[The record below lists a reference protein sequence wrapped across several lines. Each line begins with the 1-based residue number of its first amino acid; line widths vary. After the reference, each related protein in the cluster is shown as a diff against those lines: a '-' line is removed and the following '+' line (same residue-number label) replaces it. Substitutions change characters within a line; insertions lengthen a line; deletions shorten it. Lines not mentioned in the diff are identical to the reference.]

1 MGFVMAAI
9 EDRSN
14 SAGSGVS
21 GEVFGGL
28 AAMLVAMPSAI
39 AFGLVVYAPLG
50 GNAAGVGALAGII
63 GAIVLGLV
71 APIFGGSPGIITAP
85 CAPAAAVMSGLAGQL
100 VAMGPDSLDPAL
112 IPLLLVVVALLSG
125 ALQFLYGVVGAG
137 SVIKFIPYPVVAGYL
152 SGVGLLIIIGQVPKF
167 LGMPKGTHFFDALS
181 QPTLWQT
188 PSVIVGAI
196 AIAGMMVSKKLTAK
210 IPAPIIA
217 LLLGIAAYFGLS
229 IFYPDLL
236 ASEGNPFVIGSIGSA
251 DGPGFFQT
259 LSNRWTTADQL
270 NTHLLGLMVIPALTL
285 SVLLSIDTLK
295 TGVVLDVLTRSRSRS
310 NRELLG
316 QGVGNVMNALAGG
329 MPGAG
334 TMGPTLVN
342 ITSGGRTKL
351 SGILNGVFA
360 LITFLALGSLV
371 AWIPVAALSG
381 ILMVVGVRMI
391 DRQAFHL
398 LRRKTTLLD
407 FLVIFAVVV
416 TAIAD
421 DLITAA
427 GVGVGLA
434 ILLFLRDQIRSS
446 VVRRTRLGNTIV
458 SKKRRL
464 PVEMEILERKGVQTV
479 LVELEGSLFFGTAD
493 QLISE
498 IQPLLADCRY
508 LILDMKR
515 VRFVDFTAVHR
526 LEQLETQLAEKTG
539 CLILTSL
546 PRFMSSGEKFKRY
559 LHQAGLIRKHKAIQL
574 FDEINA
580 ALEWTE
586 DQLIEAEG
594 LTQLP
599 EETLLEL
606 GEIHILSRLSAEERD
621 VLRFAVEENDY
632 AAGEK
637 IFQTGDSGDELYL
650 IRKGSVKIMLPLS
663 HGKHHHLATFD
674 QGDFFGDLAFIDQ
687 AARSADA
694 VAATACHLYKIS
706 RHAFTQL
713 EESAPHL
720 AEQVFVGL
728 ARVLAERL
736 RQADREIRALEE
748 A

>member
-1 MGFVMAAI
+1 MAVT
-9 EDRSN
+9 EDHPQAVN
-14 SAGSGVS
+14 PVS
-21 GEVFGGL
+21 GEIFGGL

-50 GNAAGVGALAGII
+50 GNAAAVGALAGIV
-63 GAIVLGLV
+63 GAITLGLV
-71 APIFGGSPGIITAP
+71 APLFGGSPGIITAP
-85 CAPAAAVMSGLAGQL
+85 CAPAAAVMGGLVGQL

-112 IPLLLVVVALLSG
+112 IPLLLVVTALLSG
-125 ALQFLYGVVGAG
+125 TLQFLYGVLGAG
-137 SVIKFIPYPVVAGYL
+137 SVIKFIPFPVVAGYL
-152 SGVGLLIIIGQVPKF
+152 SGVGLLIFIGQVPKF

-188 PSVIVGAI
+188 PSLIVGAI
-196 AIAGMMVSKKLTAK
+196 AIAGMVFSKKLTEK

-217 LLLGIAAYFGLS
+217 LVLGITAYFTLS
-229 IFYPDLL
+229 LLYPDLL
-236 ASEGNPFVIGSIGSA
+236 VSRGNPFVIGPIQA
-251 DGPGFFQT
+251 ANGPGFFDT
-259 LSNRWTTADQL
+259 LSDRWTAAYQL
-270 NTHLLGLMVIPALTL
+270 NTHTLGLIVIPALTL

-316 QGVGNVMNALAGG
+316 QGVGNVVTALAGG

-334 TMGPTLVN
+334 TTGPTLVN
-342 ITSGGRTKL
+342 VSSGGRTKL
-351 SGILNGVFA
+351 SGILNGAFA
-360 LITFLALGSLV
+360 LIAFLALGNLV

-391 DRQAFHL
+391 DREAFQL

-427 GVGVGLA
+427 GIGVALA
-434 ILLFLRDQIRSS
+434 ILLFLRDQIRGS
-446 VVRRTRLGNTIV
+446 VVHRTRLGNAVV

-464 PVEMEILERKGVQTV
+464 PVEMEILEKKGAQTV
-479 LVELEGSLFFGTAD
+479 LVELDGSLFFGTAD

-498 IQPLLADCRY
+498 IQPLLPDCRY

-526 LEQLETQLAEKTG
+526 LEQLETQLAEQNG
-539 CLILTSL
+539 CLILTAL
-546 PRFMSSGEKFKRY
+546 PRFMSSGDKFKRY
-559 LHQAGLIRKHKAIQL
+559 LHQAGLIRKHKAVQL
-574 FDEINA
+574 FDEIEA

-586 DQLIEAEG
+586 DQIIEAEG
-594 LTQLP
+594 LTHPP
-599 EETLLEL
+599 EEKLLDL
-606 GEIHILSRLSAEERD
+606 GEIHILSKLSAEELSL
-621 VLRFAVEENDY
+621 LRPAAEERHY
-632 AAGEK
+632 AAGEN
-637 IFQTGDSGDELYL
+637 IFKQGDTGDMLYL
-650 IRKGSVKIMLPLS
+650 IRNGSIKIILPLS
-663 HGKHHHLATFD
+663 HGKHHHLATID
-674 QGDFFGDLAFIDQ
+674 QGDFFGDMAFIDQ
-687 AARSADA
+687 ATRSADA
-694 VAATACHLYKIS
+694 IAETECHLYTLS

-736 RQADREIRALEE
+736 RQADREIRALEDS
-748 A
+748 